1 MKKLVLLVVIV
12 MALSGSLYCEDMIKM
27 ISFED
32 LKKSLEG
39 KPAMSVGFDVDDTV
53 LYSSPGFYY
62 GKTKYSPKGY
72 TFLGNSEFWIE
83 MNNYLD
89 VYSLPKDIA
98 KKVIQFHKQRGDNI
112 FFITAR
118 TPTKTEVVTEILQ
131 KIFEIKNMNKVIFTG
146 FAKGENLKVKPIKDN
161 NLKIYYG
168 DSDSDIKASQEAGI
182 RGIRIMRAGNS
193 SHKPM
198 PKNGDL
204 GEEVLENSEF

>member
-1 MKKLVLLVVIV
+1 MKRLVLLVAIIV
-12 MALSGSLYCEDMIKM
+12 ALTGSIFCAEKIKM

-39 KPAMSVGFDVDDTV
+39 KPAISVGFDVDDTV

-62 GKTKYSPKGY
+62 GKMKYSPKGY
-72 TFLGNSEFWIE
+72 SFLGNKQFWFE

-89 VYSLPKDIA
+89 IYSLPKDIA
-98 KKVIQFHKQRGDNI
+98 KKVIRFHKKRGDNI

-118 TPTKTEVVTEILQ
+118 NETKTEVVTEILE
-131 KIFEIKNMNKVIFTG
+131 KIFDIKKMNKVIFTG
-146 FAKGENLKVKPIKDN
+146 HKKGENLKVKPIKDN
-161 NLKIYYG
+161 NIKIYYG
-168 DSDSDIKASQEAGI
+168 DSDSDITAAQEAGI

-198 PKNGDL
+198 PKNGNL